1 MKAKITPKA
10 PLTLP
15 QNWRLSQDSDVID
28 DPLTDCLV
36 ILAKL
41 HGIAVSR
48 TTLRAGLPLV
58 DNRLTVKLSTR
69 AAQRAGLASR
79 TLRRPLK
86 DFTNLELPCIL
97 LLKENKALILLS
109 IRSDEGAALILLPET
124 GGGQATLSLTELE
137 EQYVGYAIFASPEFQ
152 PEKQSV
158 SEMAGAKRHWFWSTL
173 LTSWRI
179 YRDVLLAS
187 FLINVFGLTTPFFI
201 LNVYD
206 RVIPNSAFET
216 LWVLAIGI
224 GVIYIF
230 STIMRGLRGYFID
243 EAGKKAS
250 LEISSIIFEKVL
262 GLKMASRPDSIG
274 SFANKI
280 QQFDN
285 IRDFITSLSIT
296 GIVDLPF
303 LLLGLAAIWYLA
315 GATVLIHIGA
325 IVILLVYSLFI
336 QVPLRKSVEQTYHA
350 SARKNAVLVEG
361 LNGLETL
368 KMLGAES
375 KVQTTWEEAV
385 GHIST
390 WSARSRFLSSSV
402 NHLAGFVQS
411 MTVVAVVIAGVY
423 VISLGE
429 MSQGGLIAIVML
441 TRQVIAPMAQVVGL
455 ATRYHQARTAMETLN
470 EVMAMPVERPV
481 NKTFLHRT
489 ELKGE
494 LEFKDMSFTYP
505 GQNFKALKEITLKIK
520 PGERVGIIGSIG
532 SGKTTLGKLLLG
544 LYEPESGMVAI
555 DGTDIR
561 QIDPSELRRFIGCV
575 PQDVT
580 LFRGSVRDNVVLGCD
595 VARDADI
602 LRAAELSGLMEI
614 IKHHPLG
621 FDMPVGEQGR
631 LLSGGQRQIVA
642 MARALLLD
650 PQVLIL
656 DEPSSSMDA
665 RTEATLRSRL
675 TEIMTGKTLVL
686 ITHRASLLSMVERI
700 VLLDKGVVRA
710 DGPKRNILEALK
722 NGQISV

>member
-1 MKAKITPKA
+1 MKVN
-10 PLTLP
+10 LP
-15 QNWRLSQDSDVID
+15 PTKTSDAWRLSHDSDVID

-41 HGIAVSR
+41 HGRPVSR

-58 DNRLTVKLSTR
+58 NDRLTVRLSAR
-69 AAQRAGLASR
+69 AAQRAGLSSR
-79 TLRRPLK
+79 LLRRPLSK
-86 DFTNLELPCIL
+86 ITNLELPCIL
-97 LLKENKALILLS
+97 LLKENMAVVLVRIDAKEKVATV
-109 IRSDEGAALILLPET
+109 LLPET
-124 GGGQATLSLTELE
+124 GGGQDTVPLGELE
-137 EQYVGYAIFASPEFQ
+137 LHYVGYALFASPEFQ
-152 PEKQSV
+152 PEKQTV
-158 SEMAGAKRHWFWSTL
+158 SEMAGTKRHWFWSTL
-173 LTSWRI
+173 WSSWRI

-206 RVIPNSAFET
+206 RVIPNNAFET

-224 GVIYIF
+224 GVIYLF
-230 STIMRGLRGYFID
+230 SSVMRGLRGYFID

-250 LEISSIIFEKVL
+250 LEVSSIIFEKVL
-262 GLKMASRPDSIG
+262 GLKMASRPESIG

-296 GIVDLPF
+296 GLVDLPF
-303 LLLGLAAIWYLA
+303 LFLGLVAIWYLS
-315 GATVLIHIGA
+315 GATVVIHISA

-375 KVQTTWEEAV
+375 KVQTSWEEAV

-390 WSARSRFLSSSV
+390 WSARSRFLSTSV
-402 NHLAGFVQS
+402 NHLANFVQS
-411 MTVVAVVIAGVY
+411 ITVVAVIIAGVY
-423 VISLGE
+423 IISKGE

-470 EVMAMPVERPV
+470 EVMAMPVERPL
-481 NKTFLHRT
+481 NKTFLHRADM
-489 ELKGE
+489 KGQI
-494 LEFKDMSFTYP
+494 EFKDMCFSYP
-505 GQNFKALKEITLKIK
+505 GQNFMALKDISIKIAPAEK
-520 PGERVGIIGSIG
+520 VGFIGSIG
-532 SGKTTLGKLLLG
+532 SGKTTFGKLLLG
-544 LYEPESGMVAI
+544 LYEPDSGMVAI

-580 LFRGSVRDNVVLGCD
+580 LFRGSVRDNIVLGCD
-595 VARDADI
+595 IARDADI

-614 IKHHPLG
+614 IRHHPLG

-650 PQVLIL
+650 PPVLIL

-665 RTEATLRSRL
+665 KTEALLRSRL
-675 TEIMTGKTLVL
+675 SQLMVGKTLVL
-686 ITHRASLLSMVERI
+686 ITHRASLLSMVDRI
-700 VLLDKGVVRA
+700 ILLDKGVVRA
-710 DGPKRNILEALK
+710 DGPKKQILEALK
-722 NGQISV
+722 TGQINV

>member
-1 MKAKITPKA
+1 MKAIITPKA
-10 PLTLP
+10 VLTLP

-58 DNRLTVKLSTR
+58 DNRLTVKLSAR

-86 DFTNLELPCIL
+86 KFTNLELPCIL
-97 LLKENKALILLS
+97 LLKENKAAILLS
-109 IRSDEGAALILLPET
+109 IHSGEGTALILLPET
-124 GGGQATLSLTELE
+124 GGGQATLSLADLE
-137 EQYVGYAIFASPEFQ
+137 EQYVGYAVFASPEFQ
-152 PEKQSV
+152 AEKQSV
-158 SEMAGAKRHWFWSTL
+158 SEMAGEKRHWFWSTL
-173 LTSWRI
+173 LSSWRI

-216 LWVLAIGI
+216 LWVLAVGI
-224 GVIYIF
+224 GVIYVF

-250 LEISSIIFEKVL
+250 LEISSTIFEKVL

-303 LLLGLAAIWYLA
+303 LFLGLAAIWYLA

-325 IVILLVYSLFI
+325 IVILLAYSLFI

-411 MTVVAVVIAGVY
+411 MTVVAVIIAGVY
-423 VISLGE
+423 VISQGE

-470 EVMAMPVERPV
+470 EVMAMPIERPI

-489 ELKGE
+489 GLKGE

-580 LFRGSVRDNVVLGCD
+580 LFRGSVRDNIVLGCD

-686 ITHRASLLSMVERI
+686 ITHRASLLSMVDRI
-700 VLLDKGVVRA
+700 VLLDKGIVRA
-710 DGPKRNILEALK
+710 DGPKRYILEALK

>member
-1 MKAKITPKA
+1 MKAIITPTTPPPA
-10 PLTLP
+10 
-15 QNWRLSQDSDVID
+15 NWRLSSDSDVID
-28 DPLTDCLV
+28 DPLTDCLA
-36 ILAKL
+36 IMAKL
-41 HGIAVSR
+41 HGRSVSR

-58 DNRLTVKLSTR
+58 DNRLTVKLSAR
-69 AAQRAGLASR
+69 AAQRAGLSCR
-79 TLRRPLK
+79 TIQRPLAK
-86 DFTNLELPCIL
+86 ITNLELPCIL
-97 LLKENKALILLS
+97 LLKENKAAVLLR
-109 IRSDEGAALILLPET
+109 IDFKAKTAVVLLPET
-124 GGGQATLSLTELE
+124 GGGESTVALEELE
-137 EQYVGYAIFASPEFQ
+137 PQYVRYAIFVSPEFQ

-158 SEMAGAKRHWFWSTL
+158 SEIAGSRRHWFWSTL
-173 LTSWRI
+173 FSSWRI

-206 RVIPNSAFET
+206 RVIPNNAFET

-224 GVIYIF
+224 GVIYLF

-250 LEISSIIFEKVL
+250 LEVSSIIFEKVL

-303 LLLGLAAIWYLA
+303 LILGLVAIWYLS
-315 GATVLIHIGA
+315 GATVIIHISA
-325 IVILLVYSLFI
+325 VIIILVYSLFI
-336 QVPLRKSVEQTYHA
+336 QIPLRKSVEETYHA

-390 WSARSRFLSSSV
+390 WSARSRFLSSSAS
-402 NHLAGFVQS
+402 HLASFVQS
-411 MTVVAVVIAGVY
+411 ITVVAVVIAGVY
-423 VISLGE
+423 IISNGG

-455 ATRYHQARTAMETLN
+455 ATRYHQARTAMDTLN
-470 EVMAMPVERPV
+470 EVMAMPIERPL
-481 NKTFLHRT
+481 NKTFLHRVG
-489 ELKGE
+489 LKGDI
-494 LEFKDMSFTYP
+494 EFKDMCFAYP
-505 GQNFKALKEITLKIK
+505 GQNFNALKDISLKIGQAEK
-520 PGERVGIIGSIG
+520 VGIIGSIG

-544 LYEPESGMVAI
+544 LYEPNSGMVAI
-555 DGTDIR
+555 DGTDIH

-580 LFRGSVRDNVVLGCD
+580 LFRGSVRDNIVLGCD
-595 VARDADI
+595 FARDADI
-602 LRAAELSGLMEI
+602 LRAAELSGLMEV
-614 IKHHPLG
+614 IKNHPLG

-650 PQVLIL
+650 PQILIL

-665 RTEATLRSRL
+665 RTESFLRSRL
-675 TEIMTGKTLVL
+675 TQIMTGKTLVL
-686 ITHRASLLSMVERI
+686 ITHRASLLSMVDRI
-700 VLLDKGVVRA
+700 ILLDKGVVRA
-710 DGPKRNILEALK
+710 NGPKKDILEALK
-722 NGQISV
+722 RGQISV

>member
-224 GVIYIF
+224 GVIYVF